1 MRRAVIVAAVALLS
15 LCGALPA
22 AAAVPA
28 TGQPAATQLVTV
40 QMPGPGHQS
49 EWSATV
55 QNPSSSAS
63 AVSLAVL
70 DVTGSATRIDDALQ
84 ISVRVDGVTVIP
96 QTPLR
101 RLIGGAALPLGT
113 VPGGGA
119 KTVTGDVVLSS
130 AAGNEYQGLSAQFTL
145 RLSSL
150 EAAPAPL
157 PPLADTG
164 LAVIGVGVPLA
175 LIVAGVLL
183 RLRRRKA
190 GEQV

>member
-15 LCGALPA
+15 LCGTLPA
-22 AAAVPA
+22 AAA
-28 TGQPAATQLVTV
+28 PAATQIVTV

-63 AVSLAVL
+63 TVSLAVL
-70 DVTGSATRIDDALQ
+70 DVAGDASRIDDALQ
-84 ISVRVDGVTVIP
+84 VSVRVDGVTVIP

-101 RLIGGAALPLGT
+101 RLIGGDAVPLGT
-113 VPGGGA
+113 VAGGGA
-119 KTVTGDVVLSS
+119 KTVSGEVVLDS

-150 EAAPAPL
+150 EAAPT

-164 LAVIGVGVPLA
+164 LTVIGVGVPLA
-175 LIVAGVLL
+175 LFVAGVLL

>member
-1 MRRAVIVAAVALLS
+1 MRRAVIVAAAALLS
-15 LCGALPA
+15 LGGALPA
-22 AAAVPA
+22 AAVPA
-28 TGQPAATQLVTV
+28 SGQPGTAQLVTV

-49 EWSATV
+49 EWSTTV
-55 QNPSSSAS
+55 RNPASSPST
-63 AVSLAVL
+63 VSLAVL
-70 DVTGSATRIDDALQ
+70 DVTGGASAIDDALQ
-84 ISVRVDGVTVIP
+84 VSVRVDGVTVIP

-101 RLIGGAALPLGT
+101 RLIGGDAVPLGT
-113 VPGGGA
+113 VAGGGV
-119 KTVTGDVVLSS
+119 KTVSGDVVLSS

-150 EAAPAPL
+150 EAAPAP
-157 PPLADTG
+157 PLADTG
-164 LAVIGVGVPLA
+164 LTVIGVGVPLA

>member
-1 MRRAVIVAAVALLS
+1 MRRAVILAVAALLGLS
-15 LCGALPA
+15 GALPA
-22 AAAVPA
+22 SAAPAAAQ
-28 TGQPAATQLVTV
+28 TVTV

-55 QNPSSSAS
+55 QNPLSSAS

-70 DVTGSATRIDDALQ
+70 DVTGAASQLDDALQ
-84 ISVRVDGVTVIP
+84 VSVRVDGVTVIP

-101 RLIGGAALPLGT
+101 RLIGGDGVPLGT
-113 VPGGGA
+113 VAGGGA
-119 KTVTGDVVLSS
+119 KTVSGEVVLSS

-150 EAAPAPL
+150 EAAPAPI

-164 LAVIGVGVPLA
+164 LTAIGIGVPLA